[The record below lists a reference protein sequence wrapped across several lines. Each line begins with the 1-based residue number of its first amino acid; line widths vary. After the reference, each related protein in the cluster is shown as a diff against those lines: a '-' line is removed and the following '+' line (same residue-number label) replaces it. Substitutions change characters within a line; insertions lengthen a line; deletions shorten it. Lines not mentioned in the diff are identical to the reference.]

1 MKKSYLVI
9 VSLLICTLSFAQK
22 VSIEQ
27 SLDQVG
33 EGYNPTFRIKIPHAT
48 EKVMEKRWT
57 GFLKD
62 NDAKVR
68 TSKGQIKG
76 ENAVIKG
83 IGPEILQIH
92 SRLIEDEDGVLL
104 KVAVVKGAAYVS
116 PTADP
121 EYCKR
126 LESLLY
132 DFAMT
137 QSKEGLNK
145 KIEIA
150 AELLEDSQDD
160 QKNLIKTNERLAQ
173 DNENMKKRI
182 AENENTIEE
191 NKKKSEDLKVKI
203 QGQEKSLE
211 ILRGKFTELK

>member
-1 MKKSYLVI
+1 MKKHYLI
-9 VSLLICTLSFAQK
+9 IIGLLISSLTFAQK

-27 SLDQVG
+27 SLDQLG

-62 NDAKVR
+62 NNAKVR

-76 ENAVIKG
+76 ENAIIKG
-83 IGPEILQIH
+83 LGPETLQIF

-104 KVAVVKGAAYVS
+104 KVAVIKGAAFVS

-121 EYCKR
+121 DYSKR

-132 DFAMT
+132 DFAMN
-137 QSKEGLNK
+137 QSKDGLNK

-160 QKNLIKTNERLAQ
+160 QKDLIKTNERLAQ
-173 DNENMKKRI
+173 ENESMKKRI
-182 AENENTIEE
+182 AENEKTIEE
-191 NKKKSEDLKVKI
+191 NIKKSEDLKVKI